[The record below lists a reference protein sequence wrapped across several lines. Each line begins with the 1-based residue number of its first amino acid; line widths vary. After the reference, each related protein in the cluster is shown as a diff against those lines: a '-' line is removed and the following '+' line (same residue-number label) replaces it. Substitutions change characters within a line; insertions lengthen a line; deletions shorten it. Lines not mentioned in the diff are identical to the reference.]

1 MAVSKI
7 NGKSIRVATIIFTY
21 VNYNLWYPS
30 SRDSGVR
37 ILQGVGVDYGII
49 GDGTTYC
56 SLIKRDS
63 TAGATVKFAPASD
76 SPLSIDCL
84 VIPN

>member
-7 NGKSIRVATIIFTY
+7 NGKSIRVATIKFTY
-21 VNYNLWYPS
+21 QNYNLWYPS

-63 TAGATVKFAPASD
+63 TAGSTCKFAPSSD
-76 SPLSIDCL
+76 SPVSIDCL